1 MGITREFLQIFLA
14 LVSACSIVSA
24 IMLDSD
30 VEDYVKKI
38 IREFVQDSRSCR
50 FDNVIEPPVFPM
62 ERSEQSRTHWRKKD
76 FVMPTI
82 SVWCPVAQYGSILR
96 CPEHGAILETGDWT
110 NVLTKNS
117 CY

>member
-38 IREFVQDSRSCR
+38 IREFVQDSRSC
-50 FDNVIEPPVFPM
+50 
-62 ERSEQSRTHWRKKD
+62 
-76 FVMPTI
+76 
-82 SVWCPVAQYGSILR
+82 
-96 CPEHGAILETGDWT
+96 
-110 NVLTKNS
+110 
-117 CY
+117 